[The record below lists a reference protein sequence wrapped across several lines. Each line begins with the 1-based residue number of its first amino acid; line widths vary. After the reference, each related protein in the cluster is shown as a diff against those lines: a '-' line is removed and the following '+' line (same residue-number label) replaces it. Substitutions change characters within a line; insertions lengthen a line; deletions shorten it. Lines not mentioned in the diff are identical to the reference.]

1 MRHANLKQPKKGRFM
16 KKMLFAAALVLPA
29 CATAPSPS
37 HATNPLTNHCSD
49 LWDLLDTATET
60 GLSADEA
67 AAISYA
73 ARMAHAAKLSISELM
88 EACKV
93 ALAETA
99 QPAADDGI
107 TQEALESYFRA
118 NPVDS
123 SHAVAVKVRF
133 TSPEPGIAYVATIHG
148 YGSRNMQVCEE
159 MIAPYNQN
167 PDKAVIR
174 SNTYYCELLD

>member
-1 MRHANLKQPKKGRFM
+1 MRHANLKQPKKGHFM
-16 KKMLFAAALVLPA
+16 KKLLFAAAIVLPF
-29 CATAPSPS
+29 CSTA
-37 HATNPLTNHCSD
+37 HAADPLTNHCSD

-73 ARMAHAAKLSISELM
+73 ARMAHAAQLSISELM
-88 EACKV
+88 ETCKI

-118 NPVDS
+118 NPVDGS
-123 SHAVAVKVRF
+123 LAVAVKVRF
-133 TSPEPGIAYVATIHG
+133 TSPEPGVAYVATVHG

-159 MIAPYNQN
+159 LIAPYNDS
-167 PDKAVIR
+167 PHMSTIH